1 MSYHYRDGPAVQQR
15 TTSEAAL
22 DVPTSASGLPAA
34 SGAGG
39 TAYLLYEPFDRSS
52 LGSATTQQSK
62 SQTIDR
68 CRRPRL
74 LRLRRRWVLP
84 LTSTQTTHSQPYNL
98 YVRTSTA
105 INQEMARASS
115 VKCGLEN
122 RPPHAKRAKAH
133 VAKIQGQGIQ
143 ICPATIPDNYLQ
155 RYRELWDRD
164 NARIQA
170 SVSSRKRKE
179 QLVEERQVGA
189 RLSWMD

>member
-1 MSYHYRDGPAVQQR
+1 MNRDGPAVQQR

-74 LRLRRRWVLP
+74 LRLRRR

-133 VAKIQGQGIQ
+133 LAKIEK
-143 ICPATIPDNYLQ
+143 LS
-155 RYRELWDRD
+155 ELPL
-164 NARIQA
+164 
-170 SVSSRKRKE
+170 SEPFV
-179 QLVEERQVGA
+179 VGLKIG
-189 RLSWMD
+189 RSLS